1 MTTKGA
7 SKVMECFGV
16 KRGESVLIVVDTS
29 TPTSISKS
37 LFEAARDI
45 GCEVMILTMLP
56 RSRHGEELPPAVAEA
71 MMKADVVIAPTTMS
85 LTHTQARINA
95 CKAGARIASMPG
107 ITESMMSSG
116 GITAD
121 CRKLNDR
128 ALVWNRRLK
137 NIFKVRVISDIGT
150 DITFDLEGCT
160 WMMDT
165 GMCHEKGSSSNLPA
179 GEMYIAPKD
188 ANGVFVVDG
197 SLSGFGILDSPI
209 KITVRNRYVTSIK
222 GKHAEKLAS
231 MLDAVGEK
239 ARNIAELGIG
249 INPEAKLIG
258 NVLEDEKVGGTVHI
272 ALGDNS
278 CFGGD
283 VIAGIHLDGII
294 KKPVLFLDG
303 EKFILSHDMITQRDF
318 NVSRINQSS

>member
-7 SKVMECFGV
+7 SKVIECFGV

-45 GCEVMILTMLP
+45 RCEVMILTMLP
-56 RSRHGEELPPAVAEA
+56 RSRHGEEPPPAVAEA
-71 MMKADVVIAPTTMS
+71 MLKADVVIAPTTMS
-85 LTHTQARINA
+85 LTHTQARINT

-128 ALVWNRRLK
+128 ALIWNRRLT
-137 NIFKVRVISDIGT
+137 NICKVRVISDIGT

-160 WMMDT
+160 WMMGT
-165 GMCHEKGSSSNLPA
+165 GMCHEKGSSSNLPT

-197 SLSGFGILDSPI
+197 SLSGFGLLDSPI
-209 KITVRNRYVTSIK
+209 RITVRNRYVTSIK
-222 GKHAEKLAS
+222 GEHADKLEA
-231 MLDAVGEK
+231 MLGRLGYA

-283 VIAGIHLDGII
+283 IIAGIHLDGII

-303 EKFILSHDMITQRDF
+303 EKFILSHDNI
-318 NVSRINQSS
+318 

>member
-16 KRGESVLIVVDTS
+16 KSEESVLIVVDTS
-29 TPTSISKS
+29 TPPSISKS
-37 LFEAARDI
+37 LFKAAKDM
-45 GCEVMILTMLP
+45 GCEVMILTMIP
-56 RSRHGEELPPAVAEA
+56 RSRHGEEPPRAVSEA
-71 MMKADVVIAPTTMS
+71 MLNSDVVIAPTTRS

-95 CKAGARIASMPG
+95 TTKGVRIASMPG
-107 ITESMMSSG
+107 ITEKMMTAG

-121 CRKLNDR
+121 CGIINDL
-128 ALVWNRRLK
+128 AMKWNERLK
-137 NIFKVRVISDIGT
+137 NVREVRVVTESGT
-150 DITFDLEGCT
+150 DITFDLDGCK

-165 GMCHEKGSSSNLPA
+165 GMCQEKGCSSNLPA
-179 GEMYIAPKD
+179 GEMYIAPKG
-188 ANGVFVVDG
+188 ANGIFVVDG
-197 SLSGFGILDSPI
+197 SMSGFGILDSPI
-209 KITVRNRYVTSIK
+209 KITVRNRYITSIE
-222 GKHAEKLAS
+222 GKHAEKLVS

-303 EKFILSHDMITQRDF
+303 EKFILSYDNI
-318 NVSRINQSS
+318 

>member
-1 MTTKGA
+1 MMAKGA
-7 SKVMECFGV
+7 TKVMDCFGV

-29 TPTSISKS
+29 TPRSIGKS
-37 LFEAARDI
+37 LFDAAKEI
-45 GCEVMILTMLP
+45 GCEVIVMTMQP
-56 RSRHGEELPPAVAEA
+56 RSRHGEEPPLVVSEA
-71 MMKADVVIAPTTMS
+71 MLNSDVVIAPTTLS

-107 ITESMMSSG
+107 ITENMMSSG

-121 CRKLNDR
+121 CRKLNEI
-128 ALVWNRRLK
+128 ALRWNKRLE
-137 NIFKVRVISDIGT
+137 NVREVRVVTESGT
-150 DITFDLEGCT
+150 DIVFDIDGCT

-165 GMCHEKGSSSNLPA
+165 GMCHEKGCSSNLPA
-179 GEMYIAPKD
+179 GEMYIAPKN

-197 SLSGFGILDSPI
+197 SLSGFGLLNSPLE
-209 KITVRNRYVTSIK
+209 ITVRNRYATSIK
-222 GKHAEKLAS
+222 GKLADKLKG
-231 MLDAVGEK
+231 MLDRIGEK
-239 ARNIAELGIG
+239 AYNIAELGIG

-283 VIAGIHLDGII
+283 VVAGIHLDGII

-303 EKFILSHDMITQRDF
+303 EKFILSDDNIY
-318 NVSRINQSS
+318 